1 MLDKEPEEFRFT
13 SSVQEV
19 WQYFHRNKPALLCGY
34 LLIALIALM
43 LLAPWLSPHNSN
55 MQFVGQELLPPSW
68 RSEGKITFF
77 LGTDDL
83 GRDLLSR
90 IISGLYYTFGSAL
103 LVTLLTL
110 LIGGLLGIIAG
121 SSQGI
126 KSGILGHF
134 LDAFL
139 SIPILL
145 LAIIIATLM
154 QPSLLNAI
162 LAILLA
168 SLPYFIHQ
176 IYLALQTESSKDYV
190 VMLRLDGAS
199 KRYLI
204 NQVMLPNLLP
214 TFIRLTSRIF
224 TLAILDI
231 SALSF
236 IALGAQPP
244 QPEWGAMIREYID
257 LIYLAPWLS
266 ILPGFALMFVIL
278 VVLLFSDGLAKAI
291 EKYYRRT

>member
-13 SSVQEV
+13 SPVAEI
-19 WQYFHRNKPALLCGY
+19 WRLFRRNKVALMCGY
-34 LLIALIALM
+34 LLLALLLLM
-43 LLAPWLSPHNSN
+43 FFAPLVAPHDIN

-68 RSEGKITFF
+68 NSEGKISFF

-90 IISGLYYTFGSAL
+90 IIVGLRYTFGGSLIVA
-103 LVTLLTL
+103 LLTL
-110 LIGGLLGIIAG
+110 LIGGALGVIAG
-121 SSQGI
+121 TGQGI
-126 KSGILGHF
+126 KSNILGHF

-145 LAIIIATLM
+145 LAIIIATLR

-176 IYLALQTESSKDYV
+176 VYLALQTEINKEYV
-190 VMLRLDGAS
+190 IMLRLDGAS
-199 KRYLI
+199 KGYLI
-204 NQVMLPNLLP
+204 SKVMLPNLLP
-214 TFIRLTSRIF
+214 VFIRLTSRIF
-224 TLAILDI
+224 TLAMLDI

-244 QPEWGAMIREYID
+244 LPEWGALIRESID

-266 ILPGFALMFVIL
+266 VLPGFALIFVIITA
-278 VVLLFSDGLAKAI
+278 LLFSDGLAKAI
-291 EKYYRRT
+291 ERYYRKI

>member
-13 SSVQEV
+13 SPLWEI
-19 WQYFHRNKPALLCGY
+19 WQLFRRNKVALLCGY
-34 LLIALIALM
+34 LLLALLLM
-43 LLAPWLSPHNSN
+43 MLFAPLLSPYNAN

-68 RSEGKITFF
+68 NSQGKISFF

-90 IISGLYYTFGSAL
+90 IIVGLRYTFGASLIVAF
-103 LVTLLTL
+103 LTL
-110 LIGGLLGIIAG
+110 LIGSLLGIIAG
-121 SSQGI
+121 TSQGI
-126 KSGILGHF
+126 KSNILGHF

-154 QPSLLNAI
+154 QPSLLNAM

-176 IYLALQTESSKDYV
+176 VYLALHTEINKEYV
-190 VMLRLDGAS
+190 TMLRLDGAS
-199 KRYLI
+199 KSYLI
-204 NQVMLPNLLP
+204 NKVMLPNLLP
-214 TFIRLTSRIF
+214 VFIRLTSRIF
-224 TLAILDI
+224 TLAMLDI

-236 IALGAQPP
+236 IALGVQPP
-244 QPEWGAMIREYID
+244 LPEWGALIREYID
-257 LIYLAPWLS
+257 LIYLAPWLA
-266 ILPGFALMFVIL
+266 ILPGFALMFVIT
-278 VVLLFSDGLAKAI
+278 VALLFSDGLAKAI
-291 EKYYRRT
+291 ERYHRKP

>member
-236 IALGAQPP
+236 VALGAQPP

>member
-13 SSVQEV
+13 SPVAEI
-19 WQYFHRNKPALLCGY
+19 WRLFRRNKVALMCGY
-34 LLIALIALM
+34 LLLALLSLM
-43 LLAPWLSPHNSN
+43 FFAPLVAPHDIN

-68 RSEGKITFF
+68 NSEGKISFF

-90 IISGLYYTFGSAL
+90 IIVGLRYTFGGSLIVA
-103 LVTLLTL
+103 LLTL
-110 LIGGLLGIIAG
+110 LIGGALGVIAG
-121 SSQGI
+121 TGQGI
-126 KSGILGHF
+126 KSNILGHF

-145 LAIIIATLM
+145 LAIIIATLR

-176 IYLALQTESSKDYV
+176 VYLALQTEINKEYV
-190 VMLRLDGAS
+190 IMLRLDGAS
-199 KRYLI
+199 KGYLI
-204 NQVMLPNLLP
+204 SKVMLPNLLP
-214 TFIRLTSRIF
+214 VFIRLTSRIF
-224 TLAILDI
+224 TLAMLDI

-244 QPEWGAMIREYID
+244 LPEWGALIRESID

-266 ILPGFALMFVIL
+266 VLPGFALIFVIITA
-278 VVLLFSDGLAKAI
+278 LLFSDGLAKAI
-291 EKYYRRT
+291 ERYYHKT

>member
-13 SSVQEV
+13 SPVAEI
-19 WQYFHRNKPALLCGY
+19 WRLFRRNKVALMCGY
-34 LLIALIALM
+34 LLLALLLLM
-43 LLAPWLSPHNSN
+43 FFAPLVAPHDIN

-68 RSEGKITFF
+68 NSEGKISFF

-90 IISGLYYTFGSAL
+90 IIVGLRYSFGGSLIVA
-103 LVTLLTL
+103 LLTL
-110 LIGGLLGIIAG
+110 LIGGALGVIAG
-121 SSQGI
+121 TGQGI
-126 KSGILGHF
+126 KSNILGHF

-145 LAIIIATLM
+145 LAIIIATLR

-176 IYLALQTESSKDYV
+176 VYLALQTEINKEYV
-190 VMLRLDGAS
+190 IMLRLDGAS
-199 KRYLI
+199 KGYLI
-204 NQVMLPNLLP
+204 SKVMLPNLLP
-214 TFIRLTSRIF
+214 VFIRLTSRIF
-224 TLAILDI
+224 TLAMLDI

-244 QPEWGAMIREYID
+244 LPEWGALIRESID

-266 ILPGFALMFVIL
+266 VLPGFALIFVIITA
-278 VVLLFSDGLAKAI
+278 LLFSDGLAKAI
-291 EKYYRRT
+291 ERYYRKI

>member
-1 MLDKEPEEFRFT
+1 MLDKEPEEFRIT
-13 SSVQEV
+13 SPYLEI
-19 WQYFHRNKPALLCGY
+19 WHLFRRNKLAVSCGY
-34 LLIALIALM
+34 LFLAFIILM
-43 LLAPWLSPHNSN
+43 LFAPLLLPYDINA
-55 MQFVGQELLPPSW
+55 QFVGQALLPPSW
-68 RSEGKITFF
+68 HSEGKIAFF
-77 LGTDDL
+77 LGTDDI

-90 IISGLYYTFGSAL
+90 LLEGLRYTFGGAL
-103 LVTLLTL
+103 LVALLTL
-110 LIGGLLGIIAG
+110 LIGSILGILAG
-121 SSQGI
+121 TSQGI
-126 KSGILGHF
+126 KSSILGHF

-154 QPSLLNAI
+154 KPSLLNAM

-176 IYLALQTESSKDYV
+176 VYLTLQAEINKDYV
-190 VMLRLDGAS
+190 LMLRLDGAS
-199 KRYLI
+199 KSYLI
-204 NQVMLPNLLP
+204 HQVMLPNLLP

-224 TLAILDI
+224 TLAMLDI

-266 ILPGFALMFVIL
+266 ILPGLALMLLIFI
-278 VVLLFSDGLAKAI
+278 VLLFSSGLAKAI
-291 EKYYRRT
+291 EKYYRKA

>member
-1 MLDKEPEEFRFT
+1 MLDKEPDEFRFT
-13 SSVQEV
+13 SPLQEI
-19 WQYFHRNKPALLCGY
+19 WQLFRRNKPALLCGY
-34 LLIALIALM
+34 LLLLLLM
-43 LLAPWLSPHNSN
+43 LMLFAPLLSPYGNN

-68 RSEGKITFF
+68 GNQGQIAFF
-77 LGTDDL
+77 FGTDDL

-90 IISGLYYTFGSAL
+90 LIIGLRYTFGGAL
-103 LVTLLTL
+103 IVALLTL

-121 SSQGI
+121 TSQGI
-126 KSGILGHF
+126 KSNILGHF

-176 IYLALQTESSKDYV
+176 VYLALQSEIHKEYV
-190 VMLRLDGAS
+190 LMLRLDGAS
-199 KRYLI
+199 RRYLI
-204 NQVMLPNLLP
+204 NKVMLPNLIP
-214 TFIRLTSRIF
+214 VFIRLTSRIF

-244 QPEWGAMIREYID
+244 QPEWGALIREYID

-266 ILPGFALMFVIL
+266 VLPGLILMLVIL
-278 VVLLFSDGLAKAI
+278 VVLLFSDGLAKAVERYFRKI
-291 EKYYRRT
+291 

>member
-55 MQFVGQELLPPSW
+55 MQFFGQELLPPSW

>member
-231 SALSF
+231 SVLSF

>member
-154 QPSLLNAI
+154 QPSLLNVI

>member
-1 MLDKEPEEFRFT
+1 MLDKEPDEFRFT
-13 SSVQEV
+13 SPVAEI
-19 WQYFHRNKPALLCGY
+19 WQLFRRNKVALMCGY
-34 LLIALIALM
+34 LLLALLLLMLFAPLIA
-43 LLAPWLSPHNSN
+43 PHDIN

-68 RSEGKITFF
+68 NSEGKISFF

-90 IISGLYYTFGSAL
+90 IIVGLRYTFGSSLIVA
-103 LVTLLTL
+103 LLTL
-110 LIGGLLGIIAG
+110 LIGGVLGVIAG
-121 SSQGI
+121 TGQGI
-126 KSGILGHF
+126 KSNILGHF

-145 LAIIIATLM
+145 LAIIIATLR

-176 IYLALQTESSKDYV
+176 VYLALQSEINKEYV
-190 VMLRLDGAS
+190 IMLRLDGAS
-199 KRYLI
+199 KGYLI
-204 NQVMLPNLLP
+204 SKVMLPNLLP
-214 TFIRLTSRIF
+214 VFIRLTSRIF
-224 TLAILDI
+224 TLAMLDI

-244 QPEWGAMIREYID
+244 LPEWGALIRESID
-257 LIYLAPWLS
+257 LIYVAPWLS
-266 ILPGFALMFVIL
+266 VLPGFALIFVIITS
-278 VVLLFSDGLAKAI
+278 LLFSDGLAKAI
-291 EKYYRRT
+291 ERYYHKT

>member
-55 MQFVGQELLPPSW
+55 MQLVGQELLPPSW

>member
-257 LIYLAPWLS
+257 QIYLAPWLS

>member
-43 LLAPWLSPHNSN
+43 LLAPRLSPHNSN

>member
-1 MLDKEPEEFRFT
+1 MAQRREN
-13 SSVQEV
+13 
-19 WQYFHRNKPALLCGY
+19 H
-34 LLIALIALM
+34 
-43 LLAPWLSPHNSN
+43 
-55 MQFVGQELLPPSW
+55 
-68 RSEGKITFF
+68 FF